1 MPIVFLI
8 MLLASCQ
15 KEKAIYLHIAHTRSY
30 DGAKDKL
37 MPEVEQMNFET
48 YDLLMLGGDLVF
60 ESTADTA
67 TLNYLDHTFHLSQ
80 KDVLWTLGN
89 HDYHHHPEW
98 ISGFTKRPNF
108 YAHQKNGIQYLVLDS
123 QQDLCNTTG
132 QQKEL
137 LEQSIQSLDEA
148 TTHLIVLHHKLLWMM
163 DDGPLQKRI
172 NEVSNGGSGNCFY
185 CVPPNN
191 FYTVVYPKL
200 VEVQNRGIQV
210 ICIAGD
216 IGAKV
221 DQFEHKTKEGIYFL
235 ASGLKDGSPSNKVLL
250 FDHDLSTGK
259 LDWKFEL
266 LEEVLK

>member
-1 MPIVFLI
+1 

-15 KEKAIYLHIAHTRSY
+15 KEKTTYLHIAHTRSY

-37 MPEVEQMNFET
+37 MPEVEQIDFDA
-48 YDLLMLGGDLVF
+48 YDLLMLGGDLVY
-60 ESTADTA
+60 ESTRDSA
-67 TLNYLDHTFHLSQ
+67 TLNYLDRTFQLSNE
-80 KDVLWTLGN
+80 DVLWTLGN

-108 YAHQKNGIQYLVLDS
+108 YSYQKNGIQYLVLDS
-123 QQDLCNTTG
+123 QADLCNTTG

-137 LEQSIQSLDEA
+137 LERSINSLETDI
-148 TTHLIVLHHKLLWMM
+148 THLIVLHHKLLWMM

-172 NEVSNGGSGNCFY
+172 NEVSNGGAGNCFY

-191 FYTVVYPKL
+191 FYSDVYPQL
-200 VEVQNRGIQV
+200 VEVQKRGVQV

-221 DQFEHKTKEGIYFL
+221 DEFEYETKEGIFFL

-250 FDHDLSTGK
+250 FDHDIDTGK
-259 LDWKFEL
+259 LDWQFTSLKL
-266 LEEVLK
+266 LPKRPSYMK